1 MAIVGL
7 DGHPI
12 GPGTKK
18 YEIGDFALE
27 TPKHSDFFLQQALQ
41 IAMQMMRST
50 NPAAASQVR
59 NPFHMEPAAQAVF
72 MMVAEKFAEQEER
85 LASLEAKLESG
96 SKGTA
101 DESSI

>member
-1 MAIVGL
+1 
-7 DGHPI
+7 
-12 GPGTKK
+12 
-18 YEIGDFALE
+18 
-27 TPKHSDFFLQQALQ
+27 
-41 IAMQMMRST
+41 
-50 NPAAASQVR
+50 
-59 NPFHMEPAAQAVF
+59 MEPAAQAVF